1 MKERWRDS
9 FLFVLSLRCFI
20 YRVDGM
26 IFFSVFV
33 FDMIMIWVVL
43 VFVVNFVLGLGLILS
58 FVNVSWFYI
67 NLLFKIDFLLLN

>member
-1 MKERWRDS
+1 
-9 FLFVLSLRCFI
+9 
-20 YRVDGM
+20 M

-67 NLLFKIDFLLLN
+67 NLLFKIDFLLLNKKFEWLIFFINFVCSLKFFSCFL

>member
-1 MKERWRDS
+1 
-9 FLFVLSLRCFI
+9 
-20 YRVDGM
+20 M

-58 FVNVSWFYI
+58 FVNVSWFCI